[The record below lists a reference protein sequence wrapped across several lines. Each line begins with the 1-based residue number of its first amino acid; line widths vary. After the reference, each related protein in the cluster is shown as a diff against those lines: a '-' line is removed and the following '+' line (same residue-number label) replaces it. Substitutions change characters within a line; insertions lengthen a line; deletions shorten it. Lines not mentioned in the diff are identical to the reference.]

1 MAENQNKLTI
11 GFNFE
16 NEFGDKFSATTTAQV
31 FNDLGETDIEFIELN
46 FIDVVRNDT
55 DIDNID
61 YVVDMMDA
69 LTKLRQTRS
78 AMQKEIYQSVMKEN
92 V

>member
-1 MAENQNKLTI
+1 MIE
-11 GFNFE
+11 GFT
-16 NEFGDKFSATTTAQV
+16 KSQV
-31 FNDLGETDIEFIELN
+31 DNLIEFIELN
-46 FIDVVRNDT
+46 FIDTVRNDT

-69 LTKLRQTRS
+69 LTKPRQTRS
-78 AMQKEIYQSVMKEN
+78 AMQKEIYQSVMKEK

>member
-1 MAENQNKLTI
+1 VIE
-11 GFNFE
+11 GFT
-16 NEFGDKFSATTTAQV
+16 KSQV
-31 FNDLGETDIEFIELN
+31 DNLIEFIELN

-78 AMQKEIYQSVMKEN
+78 AMQKEIYQSVMEEK

>member
-1 MAENQNKLTI
+1 MIE
-11 GFNFE
+11 GFT
-16 NEFGDKFSATTTAQV
+16 KSQV
-31 FNDLGETDIEFIELN
+31 YNLIEFIELN